1 MSKITADTTIKAIL
15 DMKPG
20 SHEILKD
27 FGLGCIDCELGN
39 VETLEEGARGHGL
52 TDEEI
57 EQLVEMINSDNIES
71 V

>member
-15 DMKPG
+15 DIKPKA
-20 SHEILKD
+20 HEILKD

-39 VETLEEGARGHGL
+39 VETLEEGARSHGL
-52 TDEEI
+52 TEKEI
-57 EQLVEMINSDNIES
+57 EELVDLINSDTIKS

>member
-1 MSKITADTTIKAIL
+1 MKITKDITIKAIL

-20 SHEILKD
+20 AHEILKD

-39 VETLEEGARGHGL
+39 FETLEEGAKGHGL

-57 EQLVEMINSDNIES
+57 SQLVEIINSDTIAS
-71 V
+71 A